1 MRLSKNLHMTT
12 SGMDQLR
19 MHYLLWGQAMYM
31 AELLLNLNVTV
42 ANSDDM
48 VTVVRLEYG
57 LSTIGFRYCEVAS
70 M

>member
-1 MRLSKNLHMTT
+1 
-12 SGMDQLR
+12 
-19 MHYLLWGQAMYM
+19 MYM